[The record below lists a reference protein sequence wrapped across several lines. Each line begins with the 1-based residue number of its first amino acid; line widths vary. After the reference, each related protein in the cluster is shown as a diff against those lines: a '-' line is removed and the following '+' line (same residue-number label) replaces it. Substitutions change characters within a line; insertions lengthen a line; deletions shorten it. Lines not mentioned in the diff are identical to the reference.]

1 MWGRGTTMSRVT
13 FNRKRVK
20 LKKLLG
26 IRARLALLALIL
38 VAPLMLERARSLE
51 ANRAKQVALAAAEFS
66 NLAQRSADRQ
76 REVISSVET
85 IMKSAAYI
93 RAAAGGV
100 GQSCDILQAS
110 LPVELRWIRS
120 LSIVAGDGRVQCS
133 TVPDLVGVDLGDRSY
148 FRKAA
153 ETHGFVFGDYLF
165 GRGVK
170 LPIMTAAYPVSA
182 IAAGDEAVIVAGINL
197 DWMSEIM
204 GDLGGR
210 PGVSAVLIDSEGTV
224 LAAPSDQASMI
235 GRPLDNLPLLAA
247 IADKAIG
254 SEAAAESV
262 SFVAADGS
270 RRAVSSTRIP
280 GAGTRLIVSVDEA
293 RVAASTNREI
303 RTAYLQLGFVC
314 LFVLLGAL
322 IAAEK
327 LIIQP
332 IQMMAAMAKRFGQG
346 DWSVRAARGRLP
358 SEFIPLARAFNAMAA
373 QLAERERELVATN
386 DRLTVIASIDMLS
399 GLANRRGFQSR
410 LEFEWMKAQQY
421 DSELSLLMIDVDHFK
436 LFNDTYGH
444 PEGDVC
450 LSRLG
455 ETLAGIAA
463 ETMGFA
469 GRYGGEEF
477 CLLLP
482 NTGAVRGLEIGEMVR
497 AAAQTLAMP
506 HATSLYQTVTVSVGV
521 ACTKPNGAQRPG
533 DLIEAADA
541 ALYAAKRR
549 GRNAVVEHGFVRMT
563 DGAGAVARAS

>member
-1 MWGRGTTMSRVT
+1 MWGRGTRMSRVT
-13 FNRKRVK
+13 LNRKRVK

-38 VAPLMLERARSLE
+38 VAPLMLERVRSLE
-51 ANRAKQVALAAAEFS
+51 ANRAKQVALTATEFS
-66 NLAQRSADRQ
+66 GLAQRSVDRQ
-76 REVISSVET
+76 REVILSVEAL
-85 IMKSAAYI
+85 MKSAAYV
-93 RAAAGGV
+93 RASAGGI
-100 GQSCDILQAS
+100 GRSCDILHSS
-110 LPVELRWIRS
+110 LLVELPWIRS

-133 TVPDLVGVDLGDRSY
+133 TLPDLVGLDLGDRGY
-148 FRKAA
+148 FKKAV
-153 ETHGFVFGDYLF
+153 ETRGFVFSDYLF

-182 IAAGDEAVIVAGINL
+182 IAAREEAVIVAGINL
-197 DWMSEIM
+197 DWMSGIM
-204 GDLGGR
+204 SDLDGR

-224 LAAPSDQASMI
+224 LAAPSNQVSMI
-235 GRPLDNLPLLAA
+235 GRPLED
-247 IADKAIG
+247 IKGIG
-254 SEAAAESV
+254 LDQEAGPV

-270 RRAVSSTRIP
+270 KRVVSSTRIP
-280 GAGTRLIVSVDEA
+280 GSGSRLVVSIDEA

-327 LIIQP
+327 LIIRP
-332 IQMMAAMAKRFGQG
+332 IEMMAAMAKRFGQG
-346 DWSVRAARGRLP
+346 DWSARAARGRLP

-373 QLAERERELVATN
+373 RLAERERELVATN

-410 LEFEWMKAQQY
+410 LDFEWMKAQQY
-421 DSELSLLMIDVDHFK
+421 DAALSLLMIDVDHFK

-455 ETLAGIAA
+455 ETLAGISA

-482 NTGAVRGLEIGEMVR
+482 NTDAVRALEIGETVR
-497 AAAQTLAMP
+497 AAVQALAMP

-521 ACTKPNGAQRPG
+521 ACTKPNAVQRPG

-541 ALYAAKRR
+541 ALYAAKHR

-563 DGAGAVARAS
+563 DDAGTAALAG

>member
-51 ANRAKQVALAAAEFS
+51 ANRAKQVALTATEFS
-66 NLAQRSADRQ
+66 GLAQHSADRQ
-76 REVISSVET
+76 REVVSSVET
-85 IMKSAAYI
+85 LMKSAAFI
-93 RAAAGGV
+93 SASAGGV
-100 GQSCDILQAS
+100 GRSCDILHSS
-110 LPVELRWIRS
+110 LQIELPWIRN
-120 LSIVAGDGRVQCS
+120 LSIVAGDGRVKCA

-148 FRKAA
+148 FRKAV
-153 ETHGFVFGDYLF
+153 ETNGFVFSDYLF

-182 IAAGDEAVIVAGINL
+182 IAPGEEAVIVAAINL

-204 GDLGGR
+204 SDLDGR

-235 GRPLDNLPLLAA
+235 GRPLDAPLLSA
-247 IADKAIG
+247 ITAKGIG
-254 SEAAAESV
+254 LDRQVGPV

-270 RRAVSSTRIP
+270 KRVASSTRIP
-280 GAGTRLIVSVDEA
+280 GSGSRLVVSIDEA
-293 RVAASTNREI
+293 RVAASNNREI

-327 LIIQP
+327 LIIKP
-332 IQMMAAMAKRFGQG
+332 IEMMAAMAKRFGQG

-358 SEFIPLARAFNAMAA
+358 SEFIPLARALNAMAA

-410 LEFEWMKAQQY
+410 LDFEWMKAQQY
-421 DSELSLLMIDVDHFK
+421 DTALSLLMIDVDHFK

-482 NTGAVRGLEIGEMVR
+482 NTDAVRALEIGETVR
-497 AAAQTLAMP
+497 AAVQALAMP

-521 ACTKPNGAQRPG
+521 ACTKPNDAQRPG

-541 ALYAAKRR
+541 ALYAAKHR

-563 DGAGAVARAS
+563 DGAGTVALAS